1 MYVGEVLV
9 DSSSRLGEGKRE
21 ELEELQEVFKVPQ
34 GWYSVIG
41 QYGNLRVLYLKEP
54 TILFGQGYKS
64 TLFPRDFRLARQFYT
79 SNTPIH
85 VTLRFFY
92 TRGDRLLPQ
101 FLQSL
106 KLQSKRFNFHV
117 NLELQP
123 VQSYPELCEEILKV
137 LQGAGTRDNKELIV
151 GGMLGP
157 ATGSE
162 CNNIFE
168 RTKAYSLIYHV
179 PTHLINANKFNN
191 IINECVSR
199 ENVRNVNNPR
209 ELEKCRAY
217 ELYLLNNVVQ
227 LYAKAGGIPW
237 VPGEEILLRGVVVV
251 GLSTARMKSGAGDSY
266 IVGTAFSIAYLGR
279 EIKSYAVA
287 SLYSDGELDWDFRRS
302 SGIYIPRRTI
312 RELLSKI
319 REVHGQ
325 PSRFIIFQTPII
337 HPEEIEGIR
346 EVLGHRNW
354 ILVHV
359 KRSGFSKRIYD
370 KSTVDWGPYRGICVI
385 NSDYIDTFKDNGV
398 LKAILV
404 STGRARIGNREEAL
418 YTATPKP
425 LELEIRVD
433 VRDAEYYK
441 DPQALASYISRIV
454 LLLGKLDWEA
464 FTNWPKV
471 PFVIK
476 YAHRLAK
483 IIATVYTTTKGK
495 ILGAS
500 SISPVSLRF
509 IM

>member
-41 QYGNLRVLYLKEP
+41 QYGNFRVLYLKEP
-54 TILFGQGYKS
+54 KILFGQGYKS
-64 TLFPRDFRLARQFYT
+64 TLFPRDFRLARKFYT
-79 SNTPIH
+79 SSIPIN
-85 VTLRFFY
+85 VTLKFLY
-92 TRGDRLLPQ
+92 TGRDRLLPQ

-106 KLQSKRFNFHV
+106 KLWSERFNFHV
-117 NLELQP
+117 SLEPQL
-123 VQSYPELCEEILKV
+123 VQSYSELCEEILKA
-137 LQGAGTRDNKELIV
+137 LQGAGTRDSKDLTV

-157 ATGSE
+157 ATRSE

-168 RTKAYSLIYHV
+168 RTKAYSLIYRV

-191 IINECVSR
+191 IINECVKG
-199 ENVRNVNNPR
+199 ENARNVNDPR
-209 ELEKCRAY
+209 ELEKCKAY
-217 ELYLLNNVVQ
+217 ESYLLNNVVQ

-237 VPGEEILLRGVVVV
+237 VPEEGMLLKGVVVI
-251 GLSTARMKSGAGDSY
+251 GLSTAKMKSGAGNSY

-279 EIKSYAVA
+279 EIRSYAVA

-325 PSRFIIFQTPII
+325 PSGFIIFQTPVI
-337 HPEEIEGIR
+337 HPEEIEGVR
-346 EVLGHRNW
+346 DVLGYRNW

-359 KRSGFSKRIYD
+359 KRSGFLKRIYD
-370 KSTVDWGPYRGICVI
+370 KSTVDWGPYRGICAV
-385 NSDYIDTFKDNGV
+385 NDDYIDTFKDNGV

-418 YTATPKP
+418 YRATPKP

-483 IIATVYTTTKGK
+483 IIATVDTTTKGK

-500 SISPVSLRF
+500 NISPVSLRF

>member
-1 MYVGEVLV
+1 M
-9 DSSSRLGEGKRE
+9 
-21 ELEELQEVFKVPQ
+21 FKVSQ

-41 QYGNLRVLYLKEP
+41 QYGNFRVLYLKEP

-64 TLFPRDFRLARQFYT
+64 TLFPRDFRSARQFYT
-79 SNTPIH
+79 SNIPTR
-85 VTLRFFY
+85 VTLRFLY
-92 TRGDRLLPQ
+92 TREDRLLLQ

-106 KLQSKRFNFHV
+106 RLRSERFNFHV
-117 NLELQP
+117 NLEPQLA
-123 VQSYPELCEEILKV
+123 QSYPELCEEILKL
-137 LQGAGTRDNKELIV
+137 LQGVDMRDSKELIV

-157 ATGSE
+157 ATGTK
-162 CNNIFE
+162 CKDIFE
-168 RTKAYSLIYHV
+168 RTKAYSLIYRV

-199 ENVRNVNNPR
+199 GNVRNVDDPR
-209 ELEKCRAY
+209 ELEKCKAY
-217 ELYLLNNVVQ
+217 ELYLLNNIVQ

-237 VPGEEILLRGVVVV
+237 VPGEEMLPRGVVVV

-279 EIKSYAVA
+279 EIRSYAVA
-287 SLYSDGELDWDFRRS
+287 SLYSDDELDWDFRRS
-302 SGIYIPRRTI
+302 SGIYVPRRTI
-312 RELLSKI
+312 KELLSRI
-319 REVHGQ
+319 REMHEQ
-325 PSRFIIFQTPII
+325 PSGFVIFQTPII

-346 EVLGHRNW
+346 DVLGHRNW

-385 NSDYIDTFKDNGV
+385 DGDYIDTFKDNGV

-433 VRDAEYYK
+433 VRDAEYCK
-441 DPQALASYISRIV
+441 DPLAQYCKDPLTLASYISRIV

-483 IIATVYTTTKGK
+483 IIATVDTTTKGK

-500 SISPVSLRF
+500 NISPVSLRF

>member
-1 MYVGEVLV
+1 
-9 DSSSRLGEGKRE
+9 
-21 ELEELQEVFKVPQ
+21 VFKVSQ
-34 GWYSVIG
+34 GWYSIIS
-41 QYGNLRVLYLKEP
+41 QYGNFRVLYLKEP

-64 TLFPRDFRLARQFYT
+64 TLFPRDFRSAQQFYT
-79 SNTPIH
+79 NNILTR
-85 VTLRFFY
+85 VTLRFLY
-92 TRGDRLLPQ
+92 TREDRLLPQ

-106 KLQSKRFNFHV
+106 KLWSERFNFHV
-117 NLELQP
+117 NLEPQLA
-123 VQSYPELCEEILKV
+123 QSYPELCEEILKL
-137 LQGAGTRDNKELIV
+137 LQGVDMRDNKDLIV

-157 ATGSE
+157 ATGTK
-162 CNNIFE
+162 CKDIFE
-168 RTKAYSLIYHV
+168 RTKAYSLIYRV

-199 ENVRNVNNPR
+199 GNVRNVDDPR
-209 ELEKCRAY
+209 KLEKCKAY
-217 ELYLLNNVVQ
+217 ESYLLNNIVQ

-237 VPGEEILLRGVVVV
+237 VPGEEMLLRGVVVV
-251 GLSTARMKSGAGDSY
+251 GLSTARMKSGAGNSY

-279 EIKSYAVA
+279 EIRSYAVA
-287 SLYSDGELDWDFRRS
+287 SLYSVDKLDRDFLRS
-302 SGIYIPRRTI
+302 SGIYVPRRTI
-312 RELLSKI
+312 EELLSRI
-319 REVHGQ
+319 REVHRQ
-325 PSRFIIFQTPII
+325 PSRFVIFQTPII

-346 EVLGHRNW
+346 DVLGHRNW

-370 KSTVDWGPYRGICVI
+370 KDTVDWGPYRGICVI
-385 NSDYIDTFKDNGV
+385 DGDYIDTFKDNGI

-404 STGRARIGNREEAL
+404 STGRAQIGYREEAL
-418 YTATPKP
+418 YKATPKP
-425 LELEIRVD
+425 LELEIHVD
-433 VRDAEYYK
+433 VGDAKYYK
-441 DPQALASYISRIV
+441 DPLALASYISRIV

-483 IIATVYTTTKGK
+483 IIATVDATTRGK
-495 ILGAS
+495 VLGAS

>member
-1 MYVGEVLV
+1 MCVGEVLA
-9 DSSSRLGEGKRE
+9 DSSSRLSEGKRE
-21 ELEELQEVFKVPQ
+21 ELGELLEVFKMSQ
-34 GWYSVIG
+34 GWYSIIS

-64 TLFPRDFRLARQFYT
+64 TLFPRDFRSAQQFYT
-79 SNTPIH
+79 SSIPIH
-85 VTLRFFY
+85 VTLKFLYAGR
-92 TRGDRLLPQ
+92 DRLLLQ

-106 KLQSKRFNFHV
+106 RLRSKRFNFHV
-117 NLELQP
+117 NLEPQL
-123 VQSYPELCEEILKV
+123 VQSYSELCEEILKA
-137 LQGAGTRDNKELIV
+137 LQGASTRGSKDLIV

-157 ATGSE
+157 ATGSK

-168 RTKAYSLIYHV
+168 RTKAYSLIYSV

-191 IINECVSR
+191 IINECVNS
-199 ENVRNVNNPR
+199 
-209 ELEKCRAY
+209 ELEKCKAY
-217 ELYLLNNVVQ
+217 ESYLLNNVVQ

-237 VPGEEILLRGVVVV
+237 VPGEERLLSGMVIV
-251 GLSTARMKSGAGDSY
+251 GLSTAKMKTEAGNSY

-279 EIKSYAVA
+279 EIRSYAVA

-302 SGIYIPRRTI
+302 SGIYVPRRTI
-312 RELLSKI
+312 KELLSRI
-319 REVHGQ
+319 REVHEQ
-325 PSRFIIFQTPII
+325 PSGFVIFQTPII
-337 HPEEIEGIR
+337 HPEEIKGIR
-346 EVLGHRNW
+346 DVLGHRNW

-359 KRSGFSKRIYD
+359 KKSGFSKRIYD
-370 KSTVDWGPYRGICVI
+370 KNTVDWGPYRGICVI
-385 NSDYIDTFKDNGV
+385 DGDYVDTFKDNGI
-398 LKAILV
+398 LKAVLV
-404 STGRARIGNREEAL
+404 STGRARIGYREEAL

-433 VRDAEYYK
+433 VRDAKYYK
-441 DPQALASYISRIV
+441 DPLALASYISRIV

-483 IIATVYTTTKGK
+483 IIATVDTTTREKV
-495 ILGAS
+495 LRAS